1 LVLGSS
7 TSVYYTRHL
16 NNLLDLTSLS
26 RPDTGLPFNFS
37 SLQDQLG
44 LKLKPDEV
52 LDEFFIIDSAE
63 KPSEN

>member
-1 LVLGSS
+1 
-7 TSVYYTRHL
+7 
-16 NNLLDLTSLS
+16 LLDLTSLS
-26 RPDTGLPFNFS
+26 RPDTGLPVNFS

>member
-1 LVLGSS
+1 
-7 TSVYYTRHL
+7 
-16 NNLLDLTSLS
+16 LLDLTSLS